1 MQVISLK
8 DYAAQNNVS
17 YEAVRQQVARYKAD
31 LDGHIIKDGRQ
42 QFLDEEAVAFLDG
55 KRQKNP
61 VVIYEQSKDEAI
73 ERMRVERELLRD
85 KIAAQADKIAALAEW
100 KAENA
105 QLIAAAEQSRLA
117 LQAAADEKILLQQDL
132 AAANQEI
139 ADLRQADLQSQE
151 RAAAAEAAAAEAN
164 TQAEQIRK
172 ELEDLRQSDL
182 QNQERA
188 AVAEAA
194 AAEANAQAEQLRKEL
209 EEYKLPWYKKLFR
222 KKEDPGE

>member
-17 YEAVRQQVARYKAD
+17 YEAVRQQVARYKAE

-73 ERMRVERELLRD
+73 ERMRVEREILRD

-105 QLIAAAEQSRLA
+105 LLIAAAEQSRLA
-117 LQAAADEKILLQQDL
+117 LQAAEDEKILLQQDL
-132 AAANQEI
+132 VAANREI
-139 ADLRQADLQSQE
+139 EDLRQSDLQNQERAAAAEEREQAAIREMEDLRQSDLQSQE

-164 TQAEQIRK
+164 AQAEQIRK
-172 ELEDLRQSDL
+172 EW
-182 QNQERA
+182 
-188 AVAEAA
+188 
-194 AAEANAQAEQLRKEL
+194 
-209 EEYKLPWYKKLFR
+209 EEYKALPWYKRIFR
-222 KKEDPGE
+222 

>member
-31 LDGHIIKDGRQ
+31 LDGHIIRDGRQ

-85 KIAAQADKIAALAEW
+85 KIAAQADKIAALADW

-105 QLIAAAEQSRLA
+105 QLIAAAAQSRLA
-117 LQAAADEKILLQQDL
+117 LQAAEDEKILLQQDL

-139 ADLRQADLQSQE
+139 ADLRQSDLQNQERAAAAEEREQAAIREMEDLRQSDLQSQE

-164 TQAEQIRK
+164 AQAEQIRK
-172 ELEDLRQSDL
+172 EW
-182 QNQERA
+182 
-188 AVAEAA
+188 
-194 AAEANAQAEQLRKEL
+194 
-209 EEYKLPWYKKLFR
+209 EEYKALPWYKRIFR
-222 KKEDPGE
+222 